1 MGFTTLFSD
10 FSGAKSTFFTIY
22 NTDKHSLTPLLQ
34 ILNGLEMLTNSHLL
48 TADTH
53 LIGQKTIEA

>member
-22 NTDKHSLTPLLQ
+22 NTDKYSLTSLSKN
-34 ILNGLEMLTNSHLL
+34 LNSLEMLINSHLL
-48 TADTH
+48 TANVR
-53 LIGQKTIEA
+53 LIGQKAIEA

>member
-10 FSGAKSTFFTIY
+10 FSGAKSAFFTIH
-22 NTDKHSLTPLLQ
+22 NTYKYSLTPLSKN
-34 ILNGLEMLTNSHLL
+34 LNSLGMLINSHLL
-48 TADTH
+48 TADTR